1 MPDRRLVAEVV
12 PVVRLPR
19 QQTFFDYAVPE
30 EIGTLAAG
38 DLVVVNFRGRS
49 SLGVVVGSKKKSN
62 LAGALK
68 PVLNLLA
75 AGYVRSEQLKL
86 AKWLSE
92 HYGVALS
99 LAIKS
104 CLPVLPN
111 RRYQPGSL
119 EPSPVIKKSNSA
131 RAFLFVAGHNQAEFK
146 LVNSLIS
153 KVLARRQQVL
163 FLLPTKN
170 ELTVWQKKLAD
181 WPSRSFLPDD
191 KVAAQRAVWE
201 ACRLG
206 RVSVIMGLRS
216 ALFLPYVN
224 LGGIIML
231 GAEDENYKQWD
242 QNPRYE
248 SIEVASQLSYYH
260 GVSLALIS
268 SAPSLSMWWQAK
280 VGRLS
285 WRNLAGALGK
295 FKVIDMADC
304 RRAGETGIV
313 SEFLLKEINQRLRQN
328 QSVFLYLNRRGT
340 ATAVVCRDCGY
351 VPLCPTCQRA
361 LVWQAGLNQLLC
373 YHCNLQKPLPLP
385 CPNCGGHNLDYKG
398 LGLEKLVAEIKI
410 LWPEVKP
417 LVIEGDNYK
426 PPAIKPASLII
437 GSQAAWSQLDL
448 ARVSLVAFVMPD
460 GELAVPEFKASELV
474 WQKARRVLSS
484 GANLVVQTYRPEHH
498 LWQSLLKADM
508 DLFYQTEKTIR
519 ADYSYPPLVELVRFI
534 VQNSNN
540 SLAKKQAQDLHKKL
554 QTVLPPGSTLSAVYA
569 DYYLKV
575 RGQYRYYSLLKYQA
589 GSNLG
594 KLWKVLPAEVIVDR
608 HPLTILS

>member
-1 MPDRRLVAEVV
+1 MPDRHLVAEVV
-12 PVVRLPR
+12 PLVRLPR
-19 QQTFFDYAVPE
+19 QQKFFDYAVPA
-30 EIGTLAAG
+30 EIGSVTAG
-38 DLVVVNFRGRS
+38 DLVKVNFRGRA

-62 LAGALK
+62 LAGPLK
-68 PVLNLLA
+68 PVLSLLA
-75 AGYVRSEQLKL
+75 AGYVSGQQLKL
-86 AKWLSE
+86 SQWLAE

-119 EPSPVIKKSNSA
+119 EPVRVIKKNKPA
-131 RAFLFVAGHNQAEFK
+131 RTFLFVAGYNQAEFK

-153 KVLARRQQVL
+153 QVLARRQQLL
-163 FLLPTKN
+163 FLLPTKSG
-170 ELTVWQKKLAD
+170 LTDWQNKLAN
-181 WPSRSFLPDD
+181 WPSQVWLPEDG
-191 KVAAQRAVWE
+191 VAKQRAVWE

-206 RVSVIMGLRS
+206 EAGVIMGLRS

-248 SIEVASQLSYYH
+248 SVEVAGQLSSYH
-260 GVSLALIS
+260 GISLALVS
-268 SAPSLSMWWQAK
+268 SAPSLSMWSAAQA
-280 VGRLS
+280 GRLS
-285 WRNLAGALGK
+285 WRQLDGALGK
-295 FKVIDMADC
+295 FKVVDMKDC

-313 SEFLLKEINQRLRQN
+313 SEFLLKEIKQRLNQN

-340 ATAVVCRDCGY
+340 ATAVVCRDCGW
-351 VPLCPTCQRA
+351 VPVCPSCQRA
-361 LVWQAGLNQLLC
+361 LVWQAAANQLSC

-385 CPNCGGHNLDYKG
+385 CPICRGHNLDYKG
-398 LGLEKLVAEIKI
+398 LGLEKLVAEVKA

-417 LVIEGDNYK
+417 LVMEGDNYK
-426 PPAIKPASLII
+426 PPAIKPGSLII

-448 ARVSLVAFVMPD
+448 ERIALAAFVMPD
-460 GELAVPEFKASELV
+460 GELAVPEFRATELV

-484 GANLVVQTYRPEHH
+484 GADLMVQTYRPRHH

-508 DLFYQTEKTIR
+508 DLFYQTEKKIR

-534 VQNSNN
+534 VQNPNS

-554 QTVLPPGSTLSAVYA
+554 STVLPPGSTLSSVYA

-575 RGQYRYYSLLKYQA
+575 RGQYRYYILLKYQA
-589 GSNLG
+589 GSDFRE
-594 KLWKVLPAEVIVDR
+594 LWEILPAEVIVDR

>member
-12 PVVRLPR
+12 PLVRLPR
-19 QQTFFDYAVPE
+19 QQRFFDYAVPE
-30 EIGTLAAG
+30 EIGSVAAG
-38 DLVVVNFRGRS
+38 DLVRINFRGRS
-49 SLGVVVGSKKKSN
+49 NLGVVVGSKKKSN
-62 LAGALK
+62 LARPLK

-86 AKWLSE
+86 AEWLSE

-111 RRYQPGSL
+111 RRYQPGDL
-119 EPSPVIKKSNSA
+119 KPARAIKKNNSA

-153 KVLARRQQVL
+153 KVLTRRQQIL

-170 ELTVWQKKLAD
+170 ELTDWQKKLAA
-181 WPSRSFLPDD
+181 WPVQVFLPDD
-191 KVAAQRAVWE
+191 KVAKQRAVWE
-201 ACRLG
+201 ACRSG
-206 RVSVIMGLRS
+206 RAGIIMGLRS
-216 ALFLPYVN
+216 ALFLPFVN
-224 LGGIIML
+224 LGGIIIL

-248 SIEVASQLSYYH
+248 SVEVASQLCFYH

-268 SAPSLSMWWQAK
+268 SAPSLSMWSAAQA
-280 VGRLS
+280 GRLS
-285 WRNLAGALGK
+285 WRNLAGVLGK
-295 FKVIDMADC
+295 FKVIDMKDC
-304 RRAGETGIV
+304 RRAGETGII
-313 SEFLLKEINQRLRQN
+313 SDLLLKEINKRLAQS

-351 VPLCPTCQRA
+351 VPVCPVCQRA
-361 LVWQAGLNQLLC
+361 LVWQAGFNQLLC
-373 YHCNLQKPLPLP
+373 YHCNLQKSLPLP
-385 CPNCGGHNLDYKG
+385 CPTCGGHNLDYKG
-398 LGLEKLVAEIKI
+398 LGLDKLAAEIKA
-410 LWPEVKP
+410 LWPEVKL

-426 PPAIKPASLII
+426 PPAIKTPSLII

-448 ARVSLVAFVMPD
+448 TGLSLVVFVMPD
-460 GELAVPEFKASELV
+460 GELAVPEFRASELL
-474 WQKARRVLSS
+474 WQKARRVLSN
-484 GANLVVQTYRPEHH
+484 GANLAVQTYRPEHH

-508 DLFYQTEKTIR
+508 NLFYQTEQRIR
-519 ADYSYPPLVELVRFI
+519 SDYSYPPAVELVRFI
-534 VQNSNN
+534 VQNSHNL
-540 SLAKKQAQDLHKKL
+540 LAKKQAQDLHKKL
-554 QTVLPPGSTLSAVYA
+554 LTVLPLGSTLSSVYA

-589 GSNLG
+589 GSDFS
-594 KLWKVLPAEVIVDR
+594 KLWEILPAEVIVDR